1 MLSKIKIT
9 LEALKKR
16 LDSKGLLEIQQEE
29 GYLEKAE
36 VFFNPPATEKD
47 LKKLPFNVP
56 KDYEEFLLLHNGGLI
71 FNHPE
76 YGGGFELF
84 TIDEILEHRAIP
96 GFDYPDNW
104 FPIAYGYDGC
114 YLIVTDK
121 MVGNGYLYV
130 MDTGYN
136 FEDNMFIGMT
146 FEDWLE
152 KIIIAQGSKFWEWG
166 FIIP

>member
-1 MLSKIKIT
+1 MSKLKIT

-16 LDSKGLLEIQQEE
+16 LDSKGLLEVQQEE
-29 GYLEKAE
+29 GYVGKMEA
-36 VFFNPPATEKD
+36 VFNPPATEAE
-47 LKKLPFNVP
+47 LRKLPFIVP
-56 KDYEEFLLLHNGGLI
+56 KDYEEFLRLHNGGLI

-84 TIDEILEHRAIP
+84 TVDAILEHRVIS
-96 GFDYPDNW
+96 GYEYPDNW

-121 MVGNGYLYV
+121 TIGNGYLYV
-130 MDTGYN
+130 MDTGCD
-136 FEDNMFIGMT
+136 FDEDRFIGMV

>member
-1 MLSKIKIT
+1 MVSKISIT

-16 LDSKGLLEIQQEE
+16 LYSKGLLEVQQEK
-29 GYLEKAE
+29 GYVGKMK
-36 VFFNPPATEKD
+36 VTFNSPATEKE
-47 LKKLPFNVP
+47 LQKLPFIVP
-56 KDYEEFLLLHNGGLI
+56 EDYEEFLRLHNGGLI
-71 FNHPE
+71 FSHPK
-76 YGGGFELF
+76 YGRGFELF
-84 TIDEILEHRAIP
+84 TIDEILEHRAIL
-96 GFDYPDNW
+96 GYDYPDNW

-121 MVGNGYLYV
+121 VVGNGYLYV

-152 KIIIAQGSKFWEWG
+152 KIVIAQGSKFWEWR

>member
-1 MLSKIKIT
+1 MMSKIKIT

-16 LDSKGLLEIQQEE
+16 LDRNGLLEIQQEE

-36 VFFNPPATEKD
+36 VLFNPPATEKD
-47 LKKLPFNVP
+47 LKKLLFNVP
-56 KDYEEFLLLHNGGLI
+56 KDYVEFLRLHNGGLI

-84 TIDEILEHRAIP
+84 TIDEILEHRDIS
-96 GFDYPDNW
+96 GYDYPDNW